1 MCVFVLQISFF
12 RESVCL
18 AASYAWVCQGN
29 FHKCCN
35 SRSKGSQT
43 SPICSIHLVC
53 KHPTQ
58 KDDYVSSL
66 YSQVLPEH
74 LPCASPT
81 WWTKKTCN
89 TLCKRGLF
97 FVLFCLFPYLEFG
110 DSVSLPGP
118 SAMFWWLNCSVWRHL
133 LSIWPMTNER
143 TWVLLGNIL
152 PSNFF
157 FFLSVSHVL
166 FCLAKCQNIIF
177 CKSLK
182 SDCYWW
188 NKISKPK
195 NEVSSPFFLHVFPKA

>member
-110 DSVSLPGP
+110 DLASPPGP

-133 LSIWPMTNER
+133 LSICDLWLMREHEFCWEIYFN
-143 TWVLLGNIL
+143 LI
-152 PSNFF
+152 
-157 FFLSVSHVL
+157 FFLPE
-166 FCLAKCQNIIF
+166 CLTCSILSCQM
-177 CKSLK
+177 
-182 SDCYWW
+182 
-188 NKISKPK
+188 SKYY
-195 NEVSSPFFLHVFPKA
+195 LLQVFEEWLLLVE